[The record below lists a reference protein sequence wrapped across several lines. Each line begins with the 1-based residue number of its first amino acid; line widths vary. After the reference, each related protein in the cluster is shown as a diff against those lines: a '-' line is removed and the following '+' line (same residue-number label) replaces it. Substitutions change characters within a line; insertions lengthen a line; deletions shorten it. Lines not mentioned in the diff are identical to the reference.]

1 MRLCPPIGKETVLV
15 SRGFPCSI
23 FEDPPHG
30 RSHHACVGSTDG
42 LAPGLALVDALVAC
56 ARVGH
61 ARVTSAVAAEA
72 LERLRAEIERNPF
85 HPFGESF
92 GQVRQQID
100 GYDIAVP
107 AGAFPVLTALCR
119 GLRNLVRSQGRGV
132 RGLASWAPNEVG
144 VTHYVPGSIGITPHK
159 DGKWY
164 RRMVVVVTVYGRA
177 PFAICGS
184 RDPQDI
190 VERWISGPGD
200 LVLMR
205 GPGLAGARD
214 GRPFHLVEGP
224 RRGERLS
231 LGVRMSIRRPTAP

>member
-1 MRLCPPIGKETVLV
+1 MEG
-15 SRGFPCSI
+15 
-23 FEDPPHG
+23 
-30 RSHHACVGSTDG
+30 TDN
-42 LAPGLALVDALVAC
+42 LAPGLDLRNALSAC
-56 ARVGH
+56 ARIGH
-61 ARVTSAVAAEA
+61 ARLTSAVATDV
-72 LERLRAEIERNPF
+72 LRRLRAEIESNPF

-92 GQVRQQID
+92 GEVRQQID
-100 GYDIAVP
+100 GYDIRVP
-107 AGAFPVLTALCR
+107 ATGFPVLTALCR
-119 GLRNLVRSQGRGV
+119 DLRDAVRSQGRGV
-132 RGLASWAPNEVG
+132 RGLASWIPNEVG

-164 RRMVVVVTVYGRA
+164 RRMVVVATVYGRA

-190 VERWISGPGD
+190 VERWISEPGD

-205 GPGLAGARD
+205 GPGLVGARD

-231 LGVRMSIRRPTAP
+231 LGIRMSDRPITTP

>member
-1 MRLCPPIGKETVLV
+1 MRG
-15 SRGFPCSI
+15 
-23 FEDPPHG
+23 
-30 RSHHACVGSTDG
+30 TDG
-42 LAPGLALVDALVAC
+42 LAPELDLRDALAAC
-56 ARVGH
+56 ARVGY
-61 ARVTSAVAAEA
+61 ARVISAVATEV
-72 LERLRAEIERNPF
+72 LRSLRAEIERNPF

-92 GQVRQQID
+92 GEVRQQID
-100 GYDIAVP
+100 GYDIRVP
-107 AGAFPVLTALCR
+107 ASGLPALTSLCR
-119 GLRNLVRSQGRGV
+119 DLREVVRSQGPGV

-184 RDPQDI
+184 RDPKDI
-190 VERWISGPGD
+190 VERWIAVPGD

-231 LGVRMSIRRPTAP
+231 LGIRMSTRPAPTT

>member
-1 MRLCPPIGKETVLV
+1 MRLCPPIGKETGLTR
-15 SRGFPCSI
+15 SRFPTLSGAGI
-23 FEDPPHG
+23 IRVMG
-30 RSHHACVGSTDG
+30 GTDG
-42 LAPGLALVDALVAC
+42 LAPGLDLRDVLGAC
-56 ARVGH
+56 ASVGH
-61 ARVTSAVAAEA
+61 ARVPAAIGTDT
-72 LERLRAEIERNPF
+72 LRRLRAEIERNPF
-85 HPFGESF
+85 RPFGESF

-107 AGAFPVLTALCR
+107 ASGFPVLTALCHD
-119 GLRNLVRSQGRGV
+119 LRDLVRTQGQGV
-132 RGLASWAPNEVG
+132 RGLATWAPNEVG

-184 RDPQDI
+184 RDPEDV
-190 VERWISGPGD
+190 VERWTSEPGD

-231 LGVRMSIRRPTAP
+231 LGIRMSTRPAPGV